1 MRKTKQFELFGIVY
15 ETLQM
20 PAVEAFDLI
29 DYISIASP
37 MEILK
42 YTSSVKYDESKR
54 LLTKENIDAEVKD
67 SIGLAPAKSVLNAVM
82 EIVIDYNFGF
92 LKEWKGVKIP
102 NRFVSDSK
110 SEKSTYMEPIIAQLI
125 TTNLATYHELETYY
139 SLADA
144 FSMFDALLVK
154 SVNEAYANE
163 AAAAEAKNKP
173 R

>member
-1 MRKTKQFELFGIVY
+1 MRKTKEFELFGIIY
-15 ETLQM
+15 ETTNM
-20 PAVEAFDLI
+20 PAVEAFELI
-29 DYISIASP
+29 DYIAIASP
-37 MEILK
+37 MEVLK
-42 YTSSVKYDESKR
+42 YTSAVKYDGSKR
-54 LLTKENIDAEVKD
+54 LLTKDNIDAEVKD

-82 EIVIDYNFGF
+82 EIVIDFNFGF
-92 LKEWKGVKIP
+92 LKDWKGVKIP
-102 NRFVSDSK
+102 NRFVADSK

-125 TTNLATYHELETYY
+125 TANLATYQELENYY
-139 SLADA
+139 SLFDA